1 MDFRTDAEEEVEEEE
16 VLEAVAVDVV
26 TGKEV
31 FKIPS
36 EEAEDFIDDVGD
48 SVAVESWSTCCWN
61 LLLICETSPSLTVG
75 LAVPPMII
83 GVLSVVVAGVMIEEL
98 F

>member
-1 MDFRTDAEEEVEEEE
+1 MDFRTDAEEEVEEE
-16 VLEAVAVDVV
+16 VLEAVVGVAVV
-26 TGKEV
+26 GKEV

-36 EEAEDFIDDVGD
+36 EEVEDFIDVGD
-48 SVAVESWSTCCWN
+48 CVVVVESWSTCCWN